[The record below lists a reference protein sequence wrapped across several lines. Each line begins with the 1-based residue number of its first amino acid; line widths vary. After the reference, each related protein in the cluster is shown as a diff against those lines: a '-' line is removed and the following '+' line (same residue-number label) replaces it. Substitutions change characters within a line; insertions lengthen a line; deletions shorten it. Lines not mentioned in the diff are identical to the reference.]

1 MRGRAVWEGEPGE
14 AGREVVCWHGGTQA
28 CGARPGF
35 WPDPSCW
42 LKYQRHALRYRGSVL
57 F

>member
-14 AGREVVCWHGGTQA
+14 AGSEVVCWHGGTQA